1 MSVQLVVWTL
11 NYAKKVPSIFLIATV
26 YPVIAEPPFAGATQE
41 IVTSMFVFNE
51 IVGAA
56 GTLGT
61 EAALTSSPG
70 ESAPKPI
77 KLRAVTLNV

>member
-1 MSVQLVVWTL
+1 MQLVVGTL
-11 NYAKKVPSIFLIATV
+11 HYVVNVPSLCLIATV
-26 YPVIAEPPFAGATQE
+26 YPVIAEPPFAGGTQE
-41 IVTSMFVFNE
+41 IITSIFEFTE

-61 EAALTSSPG
+61 EAALTSNPG